1 MPNATRHTAKS
12 NSGAAGS
19 KVSETANASTANMKT
34 SPRRHEADSEEG
46 PTGEVAKELAR
57 LSALILEKA
66 ESQDKK
72 LEEIRVSTSATE
84 SKLADIANRIC
95 EVESRLCFL
104 EDAHRAQE
112 GNPSASKAEVE
123 TLRQKM
129 DDFENRERRNN
140 LRFMGFH
147 EGCEEDN
154 AVKFLEEIIP
164 KIFNINFPKGLEI
177 ERAHRLGSRPGRGE
191 GSQALRPRPIIAR
204 FLRFQDRDRIAEAA
218 RKMGT
223 VTWERR
229 RIMVFADYSK
239 LLSDRRMKFRE
250 CKKLL
255 HEKNIRFS
263 LNYPAVLMVKAPQG
277 PRRFE
282 DHKEALAFITS
293 LD

>member
-1 MPNATRHTAKS
+1 
-12 NSGAAGS
+12 
-19 KVSETANASTANMKT
+19 
-34 SPRRHEADSEEG
+34 
-46 PTGEVAKELAR
+46 
-57 LSALILEKA
+57 
-66 ESQDKK
+66 
-72 LEEIRVSTSATE
+72 
-84 SKLADIANRIC
+84 
-95 EVESRLCFL
+95 
-104 EDAHRAQE
+104 
-112 GNPSASKAEVE
+112 
-123 TLRQKM
+123 
-129 DDFENRERRNN
+129 
-140 LRFMGFH
+140 MGFH

-191 GSQALRPRPIIAR
+191 GSQAFRPRPIIAR